1 MSKKKNLIAGMIL
14 ICLIGIYIALQFGV
28 LEPKVVDTPSDYELT
43 EAIFTSEKDE
53 IVAMYITNSDGSFS
67 FKKNEGNWICQ
78 EKPEIELEQAYVN
91 SLSWD
96 YVTLKP
102 SRTIEE
108 QAFNFEQYGLHQPQA
123 SIRLVLK
130 DDSEV
135 TFLIGNE
142 VEGGSGY
149 YFMKENESTVYLMSS
164 LECTNILHPLSF
176 YRKSSLFTVAEE
188 SIKSVFYQIGETS
201 YRIHR
206 VTNQQWEMTEPYPR
220 EVYGNSF
227 SESIITPAL
236 ELKITEF
243 YDELTPS
250 ECGFEKPSYKL
261 QLSSEEET
269 DVLIIG
275 NENENGICYAM
286 WENAKTIFGISKDLL
301 AFLDTNPL
309 TFMLSYVYLPQI
321 DTVESITG
329 TIQGNEFSMVLK
341 RTEEETEYY
350 FNDKKVD
357 SDVWKDKF
365 QVLLTAEIVEF
376 TNDAATD
383 GEPTIAYTAK
393 LTDGTETKIA
403 FYPMNE
409 RNYAVTYNGKVS
421 FVVNKN
427 TIDTLIDNF

>member
-1 MSKKKNLIAGMIL
+1 MSKKKNLIAGIVL
-14 ICLIGIYIALQFGV
+14 VCLVGIYIALQFGI

-53 IVAMYITNSDGSFS
+53 IVAMYITNPNGSFS
-67 FKKNEGNWICQ
+67 FKKDEEIWICQ
-78 EKPEIELEQAYVN
+78 EKPEIALEQAHVN

-108 QAFNFEQYGLHQPQA
+108 QASDLEQYGLHQPQA

-135 TFLIGNE
+135 TFLVGNE
-142 VEGGSGY
+142 VEGNGC
-149 YFMKENESTVYLMSS
+149 YFMEEDKTTVYLMSYV
-164 LECTNILHPLSF
+164 ECFNILNPLNY
-176 YRKSSLFTVAEE
+176 YRKSSLFSTSEE
-188 SIKSVFYQIGETS
+188 GLKEVFYQVGETS
-201 YRIHR
+201 YRIKR
-206 VTNQQWEMTEPYPR
+206 VQQQQWEMTEPYPR

-227 SESIITPAL
+227 SESFITPAL
-236 ELKITEF
+236 ELKIIEF

-250 ECGFEKPSYKL
+250 ECGFDKPSYKL
-261 QLSSEEET
+261 QLSAEKET

-275 NENENGICYAM
+275 NENEDGICYAM
-286 WENAKTIFGISKDLL
+286 WGNEGSVFGISKDSL
-301 AFLDTNPL
+301 AFLNTSPL

-321 DTVESITG
+321 DTVESIVG
-329 TIQGNEFSMVLK
+329 TIQGNAFSMVLK
-341 RTEEETEYY
+341 RTDDKTEYY
-350 FNDKKVD
+350 FNDKKVE
-357 SDVWKDKF
+357 SNVWKEKF
-365 QVLLTAEIVEF
+365 QVLLTAEIVDF

-383 GEPTIAYTAK
+383 GEPTIAYAAK

-427 TIDTLIDNF
+427 SIDTLLENF

>member
-14 ICLIGIYIALQFGV
+14 ICLIGIYIALQLG
-28 LEPKVVDTPSDYELT
+28 LIEPKVVDTPSDYELA

-53 IVAMYITNSDGSFS
+53 ITAMYITNPDGSFF
-67 FKKNEGNWICQ
+67 FKKNEENWICQ

-96 YVTLKP
+96 YITLKP
-102 SRTIEE
+102 TRTIEE
-108 QAFNFEQYGLHQPQA
+108 QASDFEQYGLHQPQA

-130 DDSEV
+130 DGSEI
-135 TFLIGNE
+135 TFLLGNE
-142 VEGGSGY
+142 VEGGGGY
-149 YFMKENESTVYLMSS
+149 YFMKENDSTVYLMSS

-227 SESIITPAL
+227 SESFITPAL
-236 ELKITEF
+236 ALNIIAF
-243 YDELTPS
+243 YDDLTAD
-250 ECGFEKPSYKL
+250 ECGLEKPAYQL
-261 QLSSEEET
+261 QLSAGEET
-269 DVLIIG
+269 DVLLIG
-275 NENENGICYAM
+275 NENEGGICYAM
-286 WENAKTIFGISKDLL
+286 WESKGNVFGITKESL

-309 TFMLSYVYLPQI
+309 TFMMPYVYLPHI
-321 DTVESITG
+321 ETVESFTG

-341 RTEEETEYY
+341 RTEGETEYY
-350 FNDKKVD
+350 FNDKKVN
-357 SDVWKDKF
+357 SDVWKEKF
-365 QVLLTAEIVEF
+365 QVLLTAEIVDF
-376 TNDAATD
+376 TNDAAID

-393 LTDGTETKIA
+393 LIDGTETNIA
-403 FYPMNE
+403 FYPMDE
-409 RNYAVTYNGKVS
+409 RNYAVTYNGKVC
-421 FVVNKN
+421 FVINKN
-427 TIDTLIDNF
+427 TIDTLIENF